1 MVSGQ
6 CLGDQQSLLLQLKNS
21 LRFDPIYSKKLVHWS
36 NKIVDCCSWEGVT
49 CSQLGHVVGLDLSN
63 ESISGGLDNSSSLFS
78 LGFLQSLNLAD
89 NKFSSSEIPDQF
101 MRLKNLSY
109 LNLST
114 AGFLGFDPVG
124 ISHLTRLVAL
134 DLSSAYVP
142 HINMYFHLATLVQN
156 LSEHR
161 ELYLDG
167 VLVLEEGS
175 GWCQHLSASL
185 PNLSVLSMK
194 NCGLSGP
201 LDSCFSNLP
210 KSLSVIRLDGNMFSA
225 PVPEFFADFKNLASL
240 SCFMQVERKVSRKDF
255 SDSNATNARLIIK

>member
-1 MVSGQ
+1 MLLVSTWVMNP
-6 CLGDQQSLLLQLKNS
+6 SLVDLIIQVAFSVSAFSRAWIWLTTNLVLPKFRTSLWGSRIWVIWICQLLA
-21 LRFDPIYSKKLVHWS
+21 V
-36 NKIVDCCSWEGVT
+36 
-49 CSQLGHVVGLDLSN
+49 
-63 ESISGGLDNSSSLFS
+63 
-78 LGFLQSLNLAD
+78 
-89 NKFSSSEIPDQF
+89 
-101 MRLKNLSY
+101 
-109 LNLST
+109 
-114 AGFLGFDPVG
+114 LGFDPIG

-156 LSEHR
+156 LSELR

-201 LDSCFSNLP
+201 LDSCLSNLP

-225 PVPEFFADFKNLASL
+225 PVPEFFADFKNLTSL
-240 SCFMQVERKVSRKDF
+240 SFASCKLNGKFPEKILQIP
-255 SDSNATNARLIIK
+255 TL